1 MPTLQKAGPDRR
13 EGERLLL
20 ESKELD
26 LTTTGRKTGR
36 PRTVELWF
44 VYEDGVV
51 WLMTGKDRNGP
62 TSHWARNLQ
71 ANPEA
76 SLKIGRT
83 VFRAKATKVEDTEAR
98 LSLLMGAYR
107 AKYGE
112 TTVHQFYDGSPRM
125 PIALRITWPRVK

>member
-1 MPTLQKAGPDRR
+1 
-13 EGERLLL
+13 
-20 ESKELD
+20 
-26 LTTTGRKTGR
+26 
-36 PRTVELWF
+36 
-44 VYEDGVV
+44 
-51 WLMTGKDRNGP
+51 
-62 TSHWARNLQ
+62 SHWARNLQ

-83 VFRAKATKVEDTEAR
+83 VFRAKATKVDDLEAR
-98 LSLLMGAYR
+98 LPVLMDAYR

>member
-1 MPTLQKAGPDRR
+1 MPTLQKAGPDRK

-51 WLMTGKDRNGP
+51 WFMTARDRNGP

-71 ANPEA
+71 ANLEA

-98 LSLLMGAYR
+98 IAILMGAYR

-125 PIALRITWPRVK
+125 PIALRITWSRVK